1 MYKPTHDAVAPL
13 HTPAKFENNAHPR
26 PTMHVSLSS
35 DLLLRDQEDLQENVA
50 GVLWKCRRIVSVS
63 QELVAVRGV
72 VAEESEAC
80 QRSGGASTV
89 WVCRR
94 LEEETRPVSAVCVS
108 EQESSRIGGKKVS
121 EGCRVAVSVI

>member
-1 MYKPTHDAVAPL
+1 M
-13 HTPAKFENNAHPR
+13 
-26 PTMHVSLSS
+26 
-35 DLLLRDQEDLQENVA
+35 
-50 GVLWKCRRIVSVS
+50 S